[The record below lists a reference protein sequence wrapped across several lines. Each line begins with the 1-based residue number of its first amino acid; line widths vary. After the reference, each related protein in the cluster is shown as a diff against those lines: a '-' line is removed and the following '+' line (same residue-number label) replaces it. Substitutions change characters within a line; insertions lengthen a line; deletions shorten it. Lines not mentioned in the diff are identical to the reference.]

1 MVRLELIFGV
11 VRCLCER
18 PDDANTP
25 WLAPDRASLPHSR
38 RATVPQ
44 QANYEMSLFA
54 KTSLSNAR
62 VVGGSVLV
70 W

>member
-1 MVRLELIFGV
+1 MVRLELLIGV

-54 KTSLSNAR
+54 KTSRTNAR
-62 VVGGSVLV
+62 GEGARVLV